1 MKRRLHILSLVAI
14 LLALCIGSC
23 GDAGHPT
30 FGRGDEKA
38 FHDALRRAEALME
51 TDPHAARAVLD
62 SLKIVNRTPSFAR
75 LNTSKNKQGVKKS
88 SNSKSLADY
97 AWLRTQI
104 EYKCDVPLTSDSLA
118 RIATDYYGTPRR
130 PDYHAAMAW
139 YTLGC
144 VYKE

>member
-1 MKRRLHILSLVAI
+1 MKRRNHILPFVAV
-14 LLALCIGSC
+14 LLAVSVSSC
-23 GDAGHPT
+23 RDASHPT
-30 FGRGDEKA
+30 FGRGGEKA
-38 FHDALRRAEALME
+38 FHAALRRAEALMD

-75 LNTSKNKQGVKKS
+75 LNTSKDKQGVKKS

-118 RIATDYYGTPRR
+118 RIATDYYGTPR
-130 PDYHAAMAW
+130 
-139 YTLGC
+139 TVL
-144 VYKE
+144 